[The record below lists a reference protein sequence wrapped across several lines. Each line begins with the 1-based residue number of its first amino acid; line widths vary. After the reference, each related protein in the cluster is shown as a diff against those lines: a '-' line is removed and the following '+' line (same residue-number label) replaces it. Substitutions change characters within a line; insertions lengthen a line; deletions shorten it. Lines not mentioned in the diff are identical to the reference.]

1 MSQLHFTDYDITN
14 PYQVSKTRDSAY
26 YSIPNYYPFPFIAA
40 SSVGGKY
47 YYMVENYMKNL
58 EVYRIGASYA
68 EINLGSIDLN
78 SQADGSFLIGVAT

>member
-1 MSQLHFTDYDITN
+1 
-14 PYQVSKTRDSAY
+14 
-26 YSIPNYYPFPFIAA
+26 
-40 SSVGGKY
+40 
-47 YYMVENYMKNL
+47 MVENYMKNL